1 MEQPVE
7 CPVPLPS
14 KERRDVRVESLNYGY
29 IVRIDCHSFAIETV
43 DKLNKKLN
51 EYFLDPEGVER
62 KWNESKKL

>member
-43 DKLNKKLN
+43 DKLNKTL
-51 EYFLDPEGVER
+51 YLYRCSV
-62 KWNESKKL
+62 